1 MFKSPKSWLADGN
14 VVNEILSYVRAYEG
28 NYLEIGCFEGHTLK
42 RVAMAV
48 PERICYG
55 IDPFLGDILVAPAEV
70 KKANTQFISM
80 PEQKQ
85 NLYQNI
91 KDLNNISFH
100 EVTAQ
105 EFLSSHTD
113 DELSGLNISVV
124 FIDGSH
130 HYEYVSIDWKLAL
143 KVIGP
148 KKGCLLFDDFGAA
161 GVSTAF
167 HECVAHLEKEE
178 CVYAAKEPSTTI
190 SHTERI
196 ATIKV
201 NV

>member
-1 MFKSPKSWLADGN
+1 MFKSPKSWLADGAM
-14 VVNEILSYVRAYEG
+14 VQEIVERLKECEG

-42 RVAMAV
+42 RVAKAV

-55 IDPFLGDILVAPAEV
+55 IDPFLGDRFVAPAEV
-70 KKANTQFISM
+70 EKENTQFIPM

-91 KDLNNISFH
+91 KELNNISFH
-100 EVTAQ
+100 ETTAE
-105 EFLSSHTD
+105 EFLSSHAD
-113 DELSGLNISVV
+113 EELSGLNISVV

-148 KKGCLLFDDFGAA
+148 KKGCVLFDDFG
-161 GVSTAF
+161 VEDVRTAF
-167 HECVAHLEKEE
+167 HECAAHLEKEE
-178 CVYAAKEPSTTI
+178 YGYVASAPPATSTR
-190 SHTERI
+190 SERI